1 MSSTPNPAA
10 AAMDAWMA
18 PFAPGFSRP
27 VWRRVLVLV
36 AGAILAHGRRTVASA
51 LRAPG
56 LEGAPDF
63 AAYHRVLSRARRSSR
78 DAARVLLALLLGAF
92 APTGPVVVALDD
104 TLERRWGAKIAARGI
119 YRDPV
124 RSSRGRFVKASG
136 LRWLS
141 LMLLAPV
148 PWAGRVWALPVLTAL
163 APSERH
169 AHRAGRRHKKLTDW
183 ARQAVLQLA
192 CWLPGR
198 RLVAVG
204 DSGYAALD
212 SLGAVRH
219 RAGVVAR
226 LRPDARL
233 FEPPP
238 PRTPRTVG
246 RPRVVGRRLPTLA
259 QRLHAPETPWRRLT
273 AAGWHGGNPREVE
286 VASGTAVWHHP
297 GMPVVPLR
305 WVLVRDPGGE
315 FRPLA
320 LLCTDAGVDAADV
333 LRWYVWRW
341 AAEVTFAET
350 RRHLGVETQRQ
361 WSDGAIARTTPA
373 LLGRFSLV
381 ALWADGLAKAGGIRP
396 RRSGWYRKDAATFS
410 DALAAVRRAMWFGV
424 GFRGSAPDGDAVKVL
439 RAVLDRLTELA
450 CHAA

>member
-51 LRAPG
+51 LRAAG

-204 DSGYAALD
+204 DSGCAALD
-212 SLGAVRH
+212 CLGAVRH
-219 RAGVVAR
+219 RACIVAR
-226 LRPDARL
+226 LRLDARL
-233 FEPPP
+233 FAPPP

-246 RPRVVGRRLPTLA
+246 RPRVVGRRLPTFA
-259 QRLHAPETPWRRLT
+259 QRRHAPETPWRRLT
-273 AAGWHGGNPREVE
+273 AAGWHGGDAREVE

-297 GMPVVPLR
+297 GRPVVPLR
-305 WVLVRDPGGE
+305 RGLVRDPGGE
-315 FRPLA
+315 FRPPGPAVHGCRRGRRGRAAVVRAA
-320 LLCTDAGVDAADV
+320 LGRRGRLRRDETASRGRDAAAV
-333 LRWYVWRW
+333 VGQRYRPHHAC
-341 AAEVTFAET
+341 AA
-350 RRHLGVETQRQ
+350 
-361 WSDGAIARTTPA
+361 
-373 LLGRFSLV
+373 
-381 ALWADGLAKAGGIRP
+381 
-396 RRSGWYRKDAATFS
+396 
-410 DALAAVRRAMWFGV
+410 
-424 GFRGSAPDGDAVKVL
+424 
-439 RAVLDRLTELA
+439 RAVLARGAVGGRAGEGGRDPAAPFRLAQSRAVPAGTERMPRPSA
-450 CHAA
+450 TRSRPCGARCGPASVSAGQRRTGTRSKCRAPCSTG